1 MQDLPPLRITT
12 SERIVAELLNSAAHN
27 THLRSAAAEMVE
39 ALRADRSL
47 TVVPQTSEQ
56 FGTPPFYLPVNL
68 RLTHFRFESRMFA
81 L

>member
-27 THLRSAAAEMVE
+27 THLRSAAAEMAE

-47 TVVPQTSEQ
+47 
-56 FGTPPFYLPVNL
+56 
-68 RLTHFRFESRMFA
+68 
-81 L
+81 